1 MEGMQTE
8 VRGLSRLVQGAGF
21 PLIAILPH
29 NTTEYAE
36 AAERGGADALVL
48 GIDKTESM
56 FPGLFGS
63 FDLQEDSI
71 NSILSTSSIP
81 VGISIGDSRPLT
93 PESWERIAA
102 KPFGFVNMY
111 AHHLPPFVLDDARI
125 DKLVTIG
132 AGYMLE
138 QISSISE
145 LPQVTALE
153 AAIVSAQGKNHVFSV
168 LDLSTLRMV
177 VKLSTKPVVLRAQK
191 RLEAGDLMSIGDAG
205 LKGVSLDPS
214 ALEPGVEAYRDAIAT
229 IRSRGTTRP
238 AQGA

>member
-1 MEGMQTE
+1 MESMQTE
-8 VRGLSRLVQGAGF
+8 VRVLSGLLERAEA

-29 NTTEYAE
+29 NTSEYAE
-36 AAERGGADALVL
+36 AAMNAGADALVL

-71 NSILSTSSIP
+71 NGILSTSSIP

-93 PESWERIAA
+93 PESWERIAS

-111 AHHLPPFVLDDARI
+111 AHHLPPFVLDDPRVQ
-125 DKLVTIG
+125 KLVTIG

-145 LPQVTALE
+145 MSQVTALE
-153 AAIVSAQGKNHVFSV
+153 AAIVSPQGKNYIFSV
-168 LDLSTLRMV
+168 LDLSTLRMIA
-177 VKLSTKPVVLRAQK
+177 KLSTKPVILRAQK
-191 RLEAGDLMSIGDAG
+191 RLEVGDLKSVGDAG
-205 LKGVSLDPS
+205 LKGISLDPS

-229 IRSRGTTRP
+229 FRSRGTRT
-238 AQGA
+238 AQGT